1 MTHLIDSYTGAIHL
15 ERGLTLLPGQSP
27 DELVRLVGAQP
38 SGSIGS
44 KIWFNDVRMETEHG
58 AFNMALFF
66 QKDALYM
73 FQASILSG
81 YGPAGALIKGRHDK
95 MLTEMLGRAHGDRP
109 IVRGLIK
116 KIMFRSHNQ
125 SWHETA
131 QELYWNFGW
140 GTVTSGVD
148 PRDGGAVFAVEWK
161 KR

>member
-1 MTHLIDSYTGAIHL
+1 MTHLIDSYTGAIFL
-15 ERGLTLLPGQSP
+15 ERGLTLTPGLSP
-27 DELVRLVGAQP
+27 DELVRLIGAQP
-38 SGSIGS
+38 SGTIGS
-44 KIWFNDVRMETEHG
+44 KAWYSDVRMETENG

-73 FQASILSG
+73 FHASFLSG

-95 MLTEMLGRAHGDRP
+95 MLTELLGRPHGDRP
-109 IVRGLIK
+109 IVKGLIK
-116 KIMFRSHNQ
+116 KIMFKSHNQ

-131 QELYWNFGW
+131 KELYWTFGW

-148 PRDGGAVFAVEWK
+148 PRDGSAIFRVEWK